1 MSSPGPA
8 KRKRQLAEAI
18 RLLLPRATLE
28 AHQQVLA
35 VAGQGHLRHLPPPIA
50 VWQAATTV
58 ARHEYTDYDRLL
70 ADGYEPDA
78 ARHFVLEEIN
88 EQLAEWGCIRRID
101 DTK

>member
-1 MSSPGPA
+1 MNSPGPA
-8 KRKRQLAEAI
+8 KRERQLAEAI

-35 VAGQGHLRHLPPPIA
+35 VAQQGHLRHLPAGIA

-58 ARHEYTDYDRLL
+58 ARHEYTDYDQLL

-78 ARHFVLEEIN
+78 ARYFVLEEIN
-88 EQLAEWGCIRRID
+88 EQLEAWGCLRRIGNEE
-101 DTK
+101 